1 MKLDQ
6 DQRIALA
13 RVNEGKNVFITG
25 AAGTG
30 KSSVTTEVI
39 RRRIGDRSLK
49 VCATT
54 GVAAL
59 NLRDKLKAI
68 FGEDVDTS
76 TIYRWSGIGLGPRPG
91 QSFADYLEYMRS
103 RGYGWSGTSRRI
115 RGTKTLIID
124 EVSMLPGR
132 IMEFIDYVCRAVRD
146 DQRPFGGI
154 QVLAVGDF
162 LQLPPVAK
170 TGRYDWAF
178 LSKAWQEL
186 DFSCVSLRTVHRQDE
201 PEFVGL
207 LNQFREG
214 KVTKDGHTTLK
225 KRVALFPKS
234 RILRLFTHNT
244 QVDKWNAYQL
254 GAIDAGEWTYDA
266 EGSGPPSEIEWLQ
279 KNLVTPTKLTIKVGA
294 RVMVTANLPDPAKQ
308 DALIAAN
315 GDMGTVLG
323 WGGKWGLENSVV
335 TVQLDSGATIDIKP
349 HEWSYDP
356 TAQGE
361 TGVFRQFPLRLAWAC
376 TIHKSQGL
384 TLDEAL
390 IDIRAAREPGQA
402 YVALSRVR
410 SLAGLHLKDMF
421 QGMFVSPEAIDFHRR
436 VARGDS
442 PVSFDTT
449 PTEFTLEPPPF

>member
-1 MKLDQ
+1 MILDQ

-25 AAGTG
+25 PAGTG

-91 QSFADYLEYMRS
+91 QSFEEYLQYMKG
-103 RGYGWSGTSRRI
+103 RGYGWQGTTRRI
-115 RGTKTLIID
+115 RGTRTLILD

-132 IMEFIDYVCRAVRD
+132 VMDFIDYVCRAIRD

-178 LSKAWQEL
+178 LSAAWQEL

-207 LNQFREG
+207 LNEFREG
-214 KVTKDGHTTLK
+214 KVTKSGHAILK
-225 KRVALFPKS
+225 DRVALFPKS

-254 GAIDAGEWTYDA
+254 GAIERAEISFDA
-266 EGSGPPSEIEWLQ
+266 EGEGPPTEVEWLQ
-279 KNLVTPTKLTIKVGA
+279 KNLVTPTKLTIKLGA
-294 RVMVTANLPDPAKQ
+294 RVMVTANLPNPERQ

-315 GDMGTVLG
+315 GDIGTVTG
-323 WGGKWGLENSVV
+323 WGGGWGLDKSVIK
-335 TVQLDSGATIDIKP
+335 VQLDSGREIEITP
-349 HEWSYDP
+349 HEWSFDP
-356 TAQGE
+356 TAETQ

-421 QGMFVSPEAIDFHRR
+421 QGMFISPEAIDFHRR
-436 VARGDS
+436 IARGEV
-442 PVSFDTT
+442 VSNDTRIT
-449 PTEFTLEPPPF
+449 NTELF

>member
-103 RGYGWSGTSRRI
+103 RGYGWQGTCRRI

-132 IMEFIDYVCRAVRD
+132 IMDFIDYVCREVRSD
-146 DQRPFGGI
+146 PRPFGGI

-254 GAIDAGEWTYDA
+254 GAIDSPEMTFDA
-266 EGSGPPSEIEWLQ
+266 EGTGPPSEIEWLQ
-279 KNLVTPTKLTIKVGA
+279 KNLVTPTHLTIKQGA
-294 RVMVTANLPDPAKQ
+294 RVMITANLPDPNKQ
-308 DALIAAN
+308 DALRAAN
-315 GDMGTVLG
+315 GDLGTVLG
-323 WGGKWGLENSVV
+323 WSNLVN
-335 TVQLDSGATIDIKP
+335 TIRVQLDSGDEIDVEP
-349 HEWSYDP
+349 HDWTYDP
-356 TAQGE
+356 TADTE

-436 VARGDS
+436 VARGES
-442 PVSFDTT
+442 PLSFDNT
-449 PTEFTLEPPPF
+449 PAEFTLEPPPF

>member
-1 MKLDQ
+1 MILDQ

-13 RVNEGKNVFITG
+13 RVNEGKNCFITG
-25 AAGTG
+25 PAGTG

-91 QSFADYLEYMRS
+91 QSFEDYLQYMKG
-103 RGYGWSGTSRRI
+103 RGYGWQGTTRRI

-132 IMEFIDYVCRAVRD
+132 VMDFIDYVCRYVRD

-178 LSKAWQEL
+178 QSAAWKSM

-207 LNQFREG
+207 LNEFREG
-214 KVTKDGHTTLK
+214 KVTKVGHAILK

-244 QVDKWNAYQL
+244 QVDKWNSYQL
-254 GAIDAGEWTYDA
+254 GAIESAEMTYSA
-266 EGSGPPSEIEWLQ
+266 EGEGPPTEVEWLQ
-279 KNLVTPTKLTIKVGA
+279 KNLVTPTKLVIKYGA
-294 RVMVTANLPDPAKQ
+294 RVMVTANLPSGEGETLA
-308 DALIAAN
+308 AAN
-315 GDMGTVLG
+315 GDMG
-323 WGGKWGLENSVV
+323 VV
-335 TVQLDSGATIDIKP
+335 TGWDSTAICVTLDNGRELDIEP
-349 HEWSYDP
+349 HEWSFDP
-356 TAQGE
+356 TSE
-361 TGVFRQFPLRLAWAC
+361 NKTGVFRQFPLRLAWAC

-421 QGMFVSPEAIDFHRR
+421 QGMFISPEAVDFHRR
-436 VARGDS
+436 IARGEM
-442 PVSFDTT
+442 VSNDKKSVI
-449 PTEFTLEPPPF
+449 TELF